1 MIILFQI
8 QKMEGV
14 QHASLPVSVVWPKRR
29 TYEKIGGSPVSCF

>member
-1 MIILFQI
+1 MIILYQI

-29 TYEKIGGSPVSCF
+29 IEPMKK